1 VLCCCGGNTHTR
13 KEKCSNSYGLEY
25 TIRPCPG
32 PGNNNMGLYVVW
44 SNVVACELS
53 PCDPSFFGPLQP
65 FGMGCL
71 AAIHNC
77 VKLEMNK
84 WHSISSFLL

>member
-1 VLCCCGGNTHTR
+1 
-13 KEKCSNSYGLEY
+13 
-25 TIRPCPG
+25 
-32 PGNNNMGLYVVW
+32 MFF